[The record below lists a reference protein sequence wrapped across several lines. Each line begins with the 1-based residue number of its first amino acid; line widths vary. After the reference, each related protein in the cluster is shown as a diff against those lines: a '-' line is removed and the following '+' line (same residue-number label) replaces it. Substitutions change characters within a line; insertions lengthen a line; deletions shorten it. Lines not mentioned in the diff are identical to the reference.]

1 LAPPFS
7 ILLPATKLGHHPP
20 THFFT
25 NALQS
30 SGMPKIWPK
39 NIQGKKEAT
48 TTFTL
53 NTLNA
58 KKTYLP
64 SSCDHR
70 LD

>member
-1 LAPPFS
+1 
-7 ILLPATKLGHHPP
+7 
-20 THFFT
+20 
-25 NALQS
+25 
-30 SGMPKIWPK
+30 MPKIWPK